1 MEFDSKKLGFFY
13 QSAKNPCAV
22 EMNLRQIKKY
32 YPESQCRLLTI
43 ITHQGISKWVT
54 FFA

>member
-13 QSAKNPCAV
+13 KSAKNPCAV

-32 YPESQCRLLTI
+32 YPESTV
-43 ITHQGISKWVT
+43 TVWEDISS
-54 FFA
+54 